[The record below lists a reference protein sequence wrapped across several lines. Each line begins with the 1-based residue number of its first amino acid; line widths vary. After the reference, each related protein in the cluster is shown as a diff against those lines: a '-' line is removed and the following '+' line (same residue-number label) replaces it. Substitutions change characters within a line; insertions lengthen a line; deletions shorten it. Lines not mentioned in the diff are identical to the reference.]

1 MGRLESFNITR
12 EQNMKIGFSE
22 IGLVYG
28 ITLIV
33 FFAIDLI
40 WIGLVAKNFYSATIG
55 GLLRDQVNWPAAILF
70 YLIYIGGISLFVLF
84 PALES
89 GSSVLRVAVM
99 GGLLGLFAYAT
110 FDLTALALLKNW
122 SVTVTVVDM
131 IWGTLLTGS
140 TAAASFWIIQHVL
153 KPAWLTG

>member
-1 MGRLESFNITR
+1 
-12 EQNMKIGFSE
+12 MKAGFFE
-22 IGLVYG
+22 IALVYG

-33 FFAIDLI
+33 FFTIDLV
-40 WIGLVAKNFYSATIG
+40 WIGFIAKDFYSSTIG
-55 GLLRDQVNWPAAILF
+55 ALLRDQVNWPAAIIF
-70 YLIYIGGISLFVLF
+70 YLMYIGGILIFVLF
-84 PALES
+84 PALEN

-140 TAAASFWIIQHVL
+140 TAAASCWIIQNLL
-153 KPAWLTG
+153 KPEWLPG

>member
-1 MGRLESFNITR
+1 
-12 EQNMKIGFSE
+12 MKVGFFD
-22 IGLVYG
+22 IALVYG

-33 FFAIDLI
+33 FFAIDLV
-40 WIGLVAKNFYSATIG
+40 WIGFVAKEFYSATIG
-55 GLLRDQVNWPAAILF
+55 GLMREEVNWPAAIIF
-70 YLIYIGGISLFVLF
+70 YLMYIAGILIFVLF
-84 PALES
+84 PALEN

-122 SVTVTVVDM
+122 SATVTVVDM

-140 TAAASFWIIQHVL
+140 TAAASYGVIQHLL
-153 KPAWLTG
+153 KPEWLPR

>member
-1 MGRLESFNITR
+1 
-12 EQNMKIGFSE
+12 MKPGFIDIS
-22 IGLVYG
+22 LVYG

-33 FFAIDLI
+33 FFAIDLV
-40 WIGLVAKNFYSATIG
+40 WIGVVAKNFYSATIG
-55 GLLRDQVNWPAAILF
+55 GLLRDQVNWLAAILF
-70 YLIYIGGISLFVLF
+70 YLIYIGGISLFVLL

-89 GSSVLRVAVM
+89 GSSVMRVAVT

-122 SVTVTVVDM
+122 SVVVTVVDM

-140 TAAASFWIIQHVL
+140 TAAASFWIVQHVL
-153 KPAWLTG
+153 KPAWLNG

>member
-1 MGRLESFNITR
+1 
-12 EQNMKIGFSE
+12 MKVGFSE
-22 IGLVYG
+22 LGLVYG

-33 FFAIDLI
+33 FFAIDLV
-40 WIGLVAKNFYSATIG
+40 WIGFIAKNFYAATIG
-55 GLLRDQVNWPAAILF
+55 SLLRDQVNWIAAIIF
-70 YLIYIGGISLFVLF
+70 YLMYIGGILLFVLF

-89 GSSVLRVAVM
+89 GSSILRVAVM

-131 IWGTLLTGS
+131 IWGTVLTGG
-140 TAAASFWIIQHVL
+140 TAAASLWIIRNIL
-153 KPAWLTG
+153 KPGWLGG